1 MSIKKTII
9 ATVLALALVAVIAP
23 VGAKADQLSD
33 LMAQINALTAQ
44 LNALQAGSAGTQ
56 VGTGFCTGVT
66 FDTTLNVGSTGS
78 EVKCLQSILNST
90 GISQTVTGT
99 FGAHTLAGV
108 KAFQTKYGITASG
121 NVGPLTRA
129 QLTIAEGTVTPA
141 TPAATL
147 CPNGNTIASSCTLA
161 PNAQAQTALCPNGNT
176 LSSNCTTGV
185 VSTAT
190 GTTGFLS
197 LADIAASPASNAN
210 VTATSNV
217 PVLGLDLKAIG
228 SNLTVNSI
236 KVALA
241 VTKNGATQ
249 YPSTVVETM
258 YVYDGSTLL
267 GTFPVNS
274 STVVT
279 DNSVNPNAYYVI
291 LSGFNFQIPGNT
303 TKTLTINA
311 DFPSS
316 LDTSRVLT
324 VGLYGTDA
332 IRATDASG
340 AYSTAGG
347 SNASARQYTI
357 TYTTVGTS
365 TLTVAQDTAT
375 TLSASVNVNH
385 TSGVNNIPALV
396 FDAKSTTGAS
406 NITNLKFTVTGDNAA
421 VAKTTAVE
429 LFDGSTLIGSQSLS
443 SAVSG
448 ATASFNNL
456 NIAVAQD
463 ATKVLTAE
471 VNLGSGVTNGTGIIV
486 SIANPA
492 TDVTYQQPNMSSTNP
507 TSSAVTGNEQY
518 LFDGATA
525 DLSFQNA
532 SSVYTYNSTTPSA
545 SYTSGVITFNAK
557 ADGGTLTALTNGTV
571 EVSAYYN
578 GAAHILSSSNVNV
591 DFAPIGGTD
600 NANLSD
606 GGTAVVTVNVTLPRS
621 TSGTGF
627 INFYIDKVTWTI
639 GSQSGP
645 ITTQQ
650 TWLNNYKT
658 PFANVQ

>member
-1 MSIKKTII
+1 M
-9 ATVLALALVAVIAP
+9 
-23 VGAKADQLSD
+23 
-33 LMAQINALTAQ
+33 
-44 LNALQAGSAGTQ
+44 
-56 VGTGFCTGVT
+56 
-66 FDTTLNVGSTGS
+66 
-78 EVKCLQSILNST
+78 NST

-176 LSSNCTTGV
+176 LSSNCTTGS

-190 GTTGFLS
+190 GTTGFIS
-197 LADIAASPASNAN
+197 LADIAATPASNAN
-210 VTATSNV
+210 VTQTSNV

-228 SNLTVNSI
+228 SNMTVNSA
-236 KVALA
+236 KVQLA
-241 VTKNGATQ
+241 VTRIDTGATQ
-249 YPSTVVETM
+249 YPSTVVENL

-274 STVVT
+274 STIVT
-279 DNSVNPNAYYVI
+279 DNSVSPNVYYVI

-311 DFPSS
+311 DFVPS
-316 LDTSRVLT
+316 LDTSRALV
-324 VGLYGTDA
+324 VGLYPSDS

-340 AYSTAGG
+340 AYSSVNGVA
-347 SNASARQYTI
+347 NERNYTI
-357 TYTTVGTS
+357 TYSTVATS

-375 TLSASVNVNH
+375 TLSSSVNVNA
-385 TSGVNNIPALV
+385 TSGTNNVPALV

-443 SAVSG
+443 SQASG

-471 VNLGSGVTNGTGIIV
+471 VNVGSGVTNGTGIIV

-492 TDVTYQQPNMSSTNP
+492 TDVTYQQPNMSSVNSA
-507 TSSAVTGNEQY
+507 SSAVTGNEQY
-518 LFDGATA
+518 FFNGATA

-532 SSVYTYNSTTPSA
+532 SSVYTYNSQTPSL

-557 ADGGTLTALTNGTV
+557 ADGGTLTALTNGTI
-571 EVSAYYN
+571 EVSANY
-578 GAAHILSSSNVNV
+578 GGSSHIVSSSNVNV

>member
-9 ATVLALALVAVIAP
+9 TTLVALALVAVVAP
-23 VGAKADQLSD
+23 VGAKADQISD
-33 LMAQINALTAQ
+33 LMAQLNALTAQ
-44 LNALQAGSAGTQ
+44 LNALQAVHSNTQ

-66 FDTTLNVGSTGS
+66 FTRTLNVGSTGS
-78 EVKCLQSILNST
+78 DVKCLQSILNST

-99 FGAHTLAGV
+99 FGSHTLAGV
-108 KAFQTKYGITASG
+108 KTFQIKYGITASG

-129 QLTIAEGTVTPA
+129 QLTIALGTVTPA
-141 TPAATL
+141 PAPAATL
-147 CPNGNTIASSCTLA
+147 CPNGTTIASNCTLL
-161 PNAQAQTALCPNGNT
+161 PNAQAPAALCPNGNT
-176 LSSNCTTGV
+176 LASNCQTAQA
-185 VSTAT
+185 STAT
-190 GTTGFLS
+190 GTTGFIS
-197 LADIAASPASNAN
+197 LADIAATPASNAN
-210 VTATSNV
+210 VTQTSNV

-228 SNLTVNSI
+228 SNMTVNSA
-236 KVALA
+236 KVQLA
-241 VTKNGATQ
+241 VTRTDTGATQ
-249 YPSTVVETM
+249 YPSTVVENL

-274 STVVT
+274 STIVT
-279 DNSVNPNAYYVI
+279 DNSVSPNVYYVI
-291 LSGFNFQIPGNT
+291 LSGFNFNIPGNT

-311 DFPSS
+311 DFVPS
-316 LDTSRVLT
+316 LDTSRALV
-324 VGLYGTDA
+324 VGLYPSNS

-340 AYSTAGG
+340 AYSSVNGVA
-347 SNASARQYTI
+347 NERNYTI
-357 TYTTVGTS
+357 TYSTVATS
-365 TLTVAQDTAT
+365 ILTVAQDTAT
-375 TLSASVNVNH
+375 TLSASVNVNT
-385 TSGVNNIPALV
+385 TSGTNNVPALV

-406 NITNLKFTVTGDNAA
+406 NITNLKFTVTGDDAA

-471 VNLGSGVTNGTGIIV
+471 VNVGSGVTNGTGIIV
-486 SIANPA
+486 SIANPS
-492 TDVTYQQPNMSSTNP
+492 TDVTYQQPNMSSVGAT

-518 LFDGATA
+518 FFNGATA

-532 SSVYTYNSTTPSA
+532 SSVYTYNSQTPSL
-545 SYTSGVITFNAK
+545 SYTTGVITFNAK
-557 ADGGTLTALTNGTV
+557 ADGGTMTALTNSTI
-571 EVSAYYN
+571 EVSANY
-578 GAAHILSSSNVNV
+578 GGSTHILSSGNVNV
-591 DFAPIGGTD
+591 DFAPVGGTD

-606 GGTAVVTVNVTLPRS
+606 GGTAVVTVNVTLPRA

-627 INFYIDKVTWTI
+627 INFYIDKVTWTV
-639 GSQSGP
+639 GASSG
-645 ITTQQ
+645 IQQ
-650 TWLNNYKT
+650 TWLSNYKT